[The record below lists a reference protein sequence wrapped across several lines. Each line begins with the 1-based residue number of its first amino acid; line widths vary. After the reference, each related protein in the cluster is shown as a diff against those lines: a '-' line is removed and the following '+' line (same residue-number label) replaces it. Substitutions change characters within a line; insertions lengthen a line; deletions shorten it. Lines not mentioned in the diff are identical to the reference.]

1 MDKKI
6 IRVGSNSYKLLI
18 GEFDEEVEVEDLLKI
33 DYSNIVGEVI
43 TFPIIVNRLGVMLAD
58 MEANVS
64 EKKLNLEIKEAQ
76 LREKYELEMI
86 EEGKKATVDK
96 LNTAVSLDK
105 TYQTFKKLYIEAIKQ
120 RDYVNSVF
128 WSAKDKSN
136 KLDRMSM
143 SISGDVEDY
152 ILESKVNNI
161 EIKKSKK
168 LID

>member
-6 IRVGSNSYKLLI
+6 IRVCSNSYKLLI

>member
-96 LNTAVSLDK
+96 LNTAVSSDK